1 MLKRVSLVGF
11 LLVLSLAVPAGA
23 AAATQLPPDVPIR
36 ARLVDG
42 TIVSMR
48 FAPSL
53 FRELAGRR
61 VLLEC
66 TQMPAASGPGWDEE
80 SAGSESFRMPRQ
92 RRVVR
97 RFVGSGYDYCS
108 LRVRGRHLV
117 TFALSERGAAQLDE
131 QLRAITLFTVLTL
144 AADRNGR
151 FTSPEEF
158 IPSRRGRAAARWPI
172 VAMAS
177 PSDTPAAGSLGYYS
191 DGAEHVAVVVLS
203 EAGRRL
209 FVELNVDDVLHT
221 NVAKYLYGSVIQGFS
236 DNRP

>member
-1 MLKRVSLVGF
+1 MLKRLPLVGS
-11 LLVLSLAVPAGA
+11 LLVLSLAAPASA
-23 AAATQLPPDVPIR
+23 AAAPNLPPDVPIR

-53 FRELAGRR
+53 FRQLAGRR

-80 SAGSESFRMPRQ
+80 SAGSESFRMPNR

-108 LRVRGRHLV
+108 LHVRGRRLV
-117 TFALSERGAAQLDE
+117 TFALSERGAVALDE
-131 QLRAITLFTVLTL
+131 QGRAITLFVLLTL
-144 AADRNGR
+144 ATDRNGR
-151 FTSPEEF
+151 FTPPEEF
-158 IPSRRGRAAARWPI
+158 IPSRRGQAAARWPI
-172 VAMAS
+172 VAMAT
-177 PSDTPAAGSLGYYS
+177 PSETPPDGTIGYYS
-191 DGAEHVAVVVLS
+191 DGAEHAAVVVLS

-209 FVELNVDDVLHT
+209 FVELNADDVLHT
-221 NVAKYLYGSVIQGFS
+221 NVAKYLYGGLFS
-236 DNRP
+236 GVSGGRD